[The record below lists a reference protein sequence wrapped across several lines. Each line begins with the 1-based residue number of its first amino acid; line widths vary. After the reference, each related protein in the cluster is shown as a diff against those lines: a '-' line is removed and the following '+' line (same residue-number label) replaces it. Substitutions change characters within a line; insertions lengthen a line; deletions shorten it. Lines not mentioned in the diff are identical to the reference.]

1 MSVSL
6 SIRSYE
12 QSYRKQHSIVNKY
25 PEMIVEE
32 VERYKHEMLLYF
44 HSRQVEMNSTSA
56 VSTNQRHHCYT
67 TSLARKTYEL
77 EGYDRSESSLTSGT
91 CIHDSQKDASITAA
105 VKGTDSDSRQPFK
118 DLFAEEDPSS
128 SPSFFTENS
137 TSRRKPSEN
146 ENQRKPFYQ
155 AARIPNDLVQSIAL
169 Q

>member
-12 QSYRKQHSIVNKY
+12 QFYRKQHSIVNKY

-32 VERYKHEMLLYF
+32 VERYKHQMLLYF
-44 HSRQVEMNSTSA
+44 HARQVEINSTPA
-56 VSTNQRHHCYT
+56 VATNHWHHYYT

-77 EGYDRSESSLTSGT
+77 EGYDRSESSLTSDVRL
-91 CIHDSQKDASITAA
+91 HDGQKDTSITAP
-105 VKGTDSDSRQPFK
+105 VQGTDSESRQPFK
-118 DLFAEEDPSS
+118 NLFADEDPSS

-137 TSRRKPSEN
+137 MSRRKLPENDSE
-146 ENQRKPFYQ
+146 RKPFYQ
-155 AARIPNDLVQSIAL
+155 ASRIPNDLVPSITL